1 MNELLQ
7 LLDVGARGPSLTA
20 SLVCGSGRWTLTC
33 GEAVATVKDSKGL
46 RYLHDLI
53 AHRGVDRHV
62 LHLVELAEAPV
73 DSRVDRRQLGDAG
86 ALIDKDAKIAYRRR
100 IEELRVER
108 EAAELV
114 GDEDRA
120 WELQRE
126 LDALAAELARALGLG
141 GRHRRAGSAAERAR
155 VNVTRAIRTA
165 INRIEEVLPE
175 LGRHLDRSVR
185 TGFFCRYEPAADD
198 AVQWSVHRTM
208 NTPRPD

>member
-1 MNELLQ
+1 MSQ
-7 LLDVGARGPSLTA
+7 G
-20 SLVCGSGRWTLTC
+20 LVLVVDDEENIRKILSAML
-33 GEAVATVKDSKGL
+33 EAEG
-46 RYLHDLI
+46 H
-53 AHRGVDRHV
+53 HV
-62 LHLVELAEAPV
+62 LAA
-73 DSRVDRRQLGDAG
+73 
-86 ALIDKDAKIAYRRR
+86 AKIAYRRR